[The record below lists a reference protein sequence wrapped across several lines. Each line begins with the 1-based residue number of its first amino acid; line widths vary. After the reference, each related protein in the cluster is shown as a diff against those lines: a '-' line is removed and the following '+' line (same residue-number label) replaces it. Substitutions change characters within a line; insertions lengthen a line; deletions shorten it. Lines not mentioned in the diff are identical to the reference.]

1 MTTILGTRRA
11 RPTGRNIA
19 NAFGCQYSED
29 RIPSGETITIR
40 YGNASTPDPTNTCE
54 IINKRESV
62 ALISNK
68 PRCKQFLLEHEINTP
83 KSISFRDAMTG
94 NARFPIIVRRVNHS
108 QGRWFYIVNSSQE
121 LRRYDPNRHYCQ
133 EIVDKKDEFRLFV
146 MNDKI
151 IEANLKET
159 PVSNPNQMIRNHTH
173 GCFFR
178 WVRVSSLDR
187 NLKEMVRK
195 AVSDCDLDFAAVDC
209 ATIRKDGR
217 IEPTIFEINSAPGL
231 IDRKLELFVRK
242 IREYYM

>member
-1 MTTILGTRRA
+1 
-11 RPTGRNIA
+11 
-19 NAFGCQYSED
+19 
-29 RIPSGETITIR
+29 
-40 YGNASTPDPTNTCE
+40 
-54 IINKRESV
+54 
-62 ALISNK
+62 
-68 PRCKQFLLEHEINTP
+68 LEHEINTP

-121 LRRYDPNRHYCQ
+121 LRKYDPNRHYCQ

-151 IEANLKET
+151 IEADLKET